1 MTKMHV
7 IGMPWEAVIRASTS
21 TPAAAIGW
29 GSRIGALVVGM
40 EADLALLEV
49 RDCDEF
55 WMEDSQA
62 QMRRCRQRLVAKA
75 VWKAGQRGVITMPED
90 MPDVRTAATLAQRIC
105 LPACLALLLLP
116 DHLERADQP
125 AGPVHCCA
133 LLWRAPPIVADRTGT
148 AGVDP
153 APLLTGARV
162 CRGSPTPKPWR
173 CTVLAGTFWW
183 CETWHLRHLCE
194 PSSRRW

>member
-7 IGMPWEAVIRASTS
+7 IGMPWEEVIRASTS

-29 GSRIGALVVGM
+29 GSRIGSLAVGM

-49 RDCDEF
+49 RDCDF

-90 MPDVRTAATLAQRIC
+90 MPDVRGRPNASAC
-105 LPACLALLLLP
+105 LPASLCCLITLS
-116 DHLERADQP
+116 
-125 AGPVHCCA
+125 
-133 LLWRAPPIVADRTGT
+133 APT
-148 AGVDP
+148 
-153 APLLTGARV
+153 
-162 CRGSPTPKPWR
+162 
-173 CTVLAGTFWW
+173 
-183 CETWHLRHLCE
+183 
-194 PSSRRW
+194 SRRARWLCTAVTPRATHRCRQDRNNRC

>member
-90 MPDVRTAATLAQRIC
+90 MPDVRQRLRWPNASAC
-105 LPACLALLLLP
+105 LPASLCCCCLITLSAP
-116 DHLERADQP
+116 TSRRARCT
-125 AGPVHCCA
+125 AVHCC
-133 LLWRAPPIVADRTGT
+133 
-148 AGVDP
+148 
-153 APLLTGARV
+153 GARHPSLQT
-162 CRGSPTPKPWR
+162 GQEQP
-173 CTVLAGTFWW
+173 VLT
-183 CETWHLRHLCE
+183 LRPC
-194 PSSRRW
+194 